1 MLTDEPATWLTE
13 FSCLAAAIP
22 FLSGR
27 EALILVLQQIRDAT
41 HRFAITRHRRARTG
55 AAMSGEIMRLPGIG
69 PSTARLLWDAF
80 SNFEAMQKATIADL
94 QKLPGIG
101 RTRAEALYAYLHGDT
116 DTQRKN

>member
-1 MLTDEPATWLTE
+1 
-13 FSCLAAAIP
+13 
-22 FLSGR
+22 
-27 EALILVLQQIRDAT
+27 
-41 HRFAITRHRRARTG
+41 
-55 AAMSGEIMRLPGIG
+55 MSGEIMRLPGIG

-101 RTRAEALYAYLHGDT
+101 RTRAEALYAHLHGDT